1 MLIKIDGK
9 ELARLR
15 RQKKYT
21 QADLASE
28 AGISQQTLAFYES
41 GKISSCKEE
50 VLRLI
55 ASKLDVAIECL
66 AIDSTYNRCLITY
79 REVIEQGKNLN
90 VSLSMKLM
98 DAINPSLKKSVKDRA
113 IVLLDHLFDDSCLN
127 NCTDSDF
134 LLKYRLA
141 WYQLVGDFLASIK
154 CAEFTSNIYHT
165 ESYWTEIIHL
175 LKINGYIVPATM
187 IDELKRARICV
198 DKVKRDLLV
207 LTYHEVVENYDELIK
222 NEPNLAIPIHKV
234 LTLIC
239 CLLTDSSSEDNIY
252 EFCKYGS
259 ALLLQYIKKMAK

>member
-1 MLIKIDGK
+1 MLVNIDGNK
-9 ELARLR
+9 IAKIRKENKITQTELAT
-15 RQKKYT
+15 Y
-21 QADLASE
+21 
-28 AGISQQTLAFYES
+28 AGISTRTLSSYEV
-41 GKISSCKEE
+41 GETRSCKEE
-50 VLRLI
+50 VLKLI

-66 AIDSTYNRCLITY
+66 AIDSAHNRCLITY
-79 REVIEQGKNLN
+79 REVIEQEKNLDI
-90 VSLSMKLM
+90 SLSTELK

-222 NEPNLAIPIHKV
+222 NEPNLAIPVHKV